1 VVTTLQA
8 AEFWARFSEIGFLN
22 LLLSGDNAVVIALAV
37 RTLPRRQRL
46 LGQVWGTVGAVV
58 LRLIFVGI
66 VSALLHVSFLRLVG
80 GALLIWIAVKLVQP
94 ARPGRNAVRQG
105 SSFWEAIGIIMV
117 ADLTMSLDNV
127 LAIAAA
133 AHGDMLLVGLG
144 IATSLPI
151 VIWGSSVLAR
161 LMDRHVWIIWVGA
174 GLLGYVAGEMILDDP
189 LVFRHIEALGAGVA
203 GHAGAVVLGAA
214 IAVLGWWLSRRAPQ
228 SAARRSASAQ
238 AEPRPRA
245 KRRGSGTA

>member
-1 VVTTLQA
+1 MATLQA

-66 VSALLHVSFLRLVG
+66 VSALLHVDFLRLVG
-80 GALLIWIAVKLVQP
+80 GALLVWIAVKLVQP
-94 ARPGRNAVRQG
+94 ARAGRNAVRQG
-105 SSFWEAIGIIMV
+105 GSFWEAIGIIMV

-133 AHGDMLLVGLG
+133 AHDDMLLVGLG

-151 VIWGSSVLAR
+151 VIWGSSLLAR
-161 LMDRHVWIIWVGA
+161 LMDRHVWIIWVGG

-189 LVFRHIEALGAGVA
+189 IVSRQLGALGNLVA
-203 GHAGAVVLGAA
+203 HVGAVALGVG
-214 IAVLGWWLSRRAPQ
+214 IGVLGWWWSRREPVSTAR
-228 SAARRSASAQ
+228 AAESVQ
-238 AEPRPRA
+238 AEPRPRT